1 MFEYDNTE
9 ELINEKVKALDFVNY
24 QMSELVEIKQK
35 LELEI
40 IEDLKHVHEGQ
51 KSYDIGKYKVTIKTD
66 YIYSLD
72 KEEYG
77 VMKSHIPQEFN
88 PVKESVSYTID
99 KRIIKKAEEYASND
113 DLMLL
118 GKLISKKPGKP
129 NVKVLPNV

>member
-1 MFEYDNTE
+1 MIEYDNTQ

-24 QMSELVEIKQK
+24 QISELAEIKQK

-40 IEDLKHVHEGQ
+40 IESLEHVHEGQ
-51 KSYDIGKYKVTIKTD
+51 KSYEVGKYKVTVKTD

-72 KEEYG
+72 KEEYA
-77 VMKSHIPQEFN
+77 VLKSHLPQEFN
-88 PVKESVSYTID
+88 PVKESISYTID
-99 KRIIKKAEEYASND
+99 KRIIKKAEDYASSD

-129 NVKVLPNV
+129 NVKVLANV